1 MTYYY
6 NPPHSQYWMYKF
18 RDTSPNGTDHLTPLQ
33 VSFASDLNVASALPN
48 TLFLIL
54 NSFLG
59 HLIPLKYRMLGSMLP
74 IFLFFGLTT
83 AFVEV
88 DTDGYQK
95 LFFALTMITVVLMN
109 VCAAILSG
117 GLFGL
122 VGQFPSEYI
131 TAVVSGQSLGGIFA
145 ALTEIIA
152 LTLGASAQYSAF
164 IYFIIGTVV
173 MLLSVQAYVIMSR
186 TVFFKHFTRDRK
198 EEIHSGQEERLV
210 EKEEDDDD
218 DNDDDDDDLQR
229 ISRVLPN
236 KSEAD
241 FQEVFKGI
249 WKYGLIEFCVF
260 SVTLS
265 IYPAVTVLVT
275 STGKGSGHLWNDVY
289 FVTVV
294 NYLIFNSGDYLGRI
308 LAGLIDWPKNRPNL
322 LLVTAMLR
330 ALWIPLFMLC
340 NAQPRESLP
349 VLIHSDVSYIGLM
362 VVFAVSNGYLANMGL
377 ICAPKQVREHERER
391 ASSMM
396 AAFLGVGL
404 AFGSALSL
412 ILVKLL

>member
-1 MTYYY
+1 MF
-6 NPPHSQYWMYKF
+6 KF
-18 RDTSPNGTDHLTPLQ
+18 RDISPNATDQLTPLQ

-48 TLFLIL
+48 TIFLIL

-59 HLIPLKYRMLGSMLP
+59 YLIPLKYRMLGSMLL
-74 IFLFFGLTT
+74 IFVFFGVTT
-83 AFVEV
+83 GFVQV
-88 DTDGYQK
+88 DTDSYQK
-95 LFFALTMITVVLMN
+95 LFFAFTMITVVLMN
-109 VCAAILSG
+109 MASAILSG

-122 VGQFPSEYI
+122 VGQFPAEYI

-152 LTLGASAQYSAF
+152 LTLGASPQYSAF

-173 MLLSVQAYVIMSR
+173 MLLSIQSYVVMSR
-186 TVFFKHFTRDRK
+186 TVFFKHFTRERVEDRR
-198 EEIHSGQEERLV
+198 EDQRRLV
-210 EKEEDDDD
+210 DEEEEEEEVDNDEEGQINSQVKRGGRRSEDDF
-218 DNDDDDDDLQR
+218 QR
-229 ISRVLPN
+229 
-236 KSEAD
+236 
-241 FQEVFKGI
+241 VFNAI
-249 WKYGLIEFCVF
+249 WKYGLVEFCVF
-260 SVTLS
+260 TVTLS
-265 IYPAVTVLVT
+265 IYPAVTVLIT
-275 STGKGSGHLWNDVY
+275 STGKGNGHMWNDVY

-308 LAGLIDWPKNRPNL
+308 LAGLISWPKNNPNL
-322 LLVTAMLR
+322 LLMMALLR
-330 ALWIPLFMLC
+330 AAWIPLFMVC

-349 VLIHSDVSYIGLM
+349 VVINSDAIYITLM

-377 ICAPKQVREHERER
+377 MSAPAQVRDCERER

>member
-1 MTYYY
+1 MF
-6 NPPHSQYWMYKF
+6 KF
-18 RDTSPNGTDHLTPLQ
+18 RDTTANGTSHLTPLQ

-59 HLIPLKYRMLGSMLP
+59 YLIPLKYRMLGSMLL
-74 IFLFFGLTT
+74 IFVFFGVTT
-83 AFVEV
+83 GFVQV
-88 DTDGYQK
+88 NTDSYQK

-109 VCAAILSG
+109 IASAILSG

-173 MLLSVQAYVIMSR
+173 MLLSIQAYALQSR
-186 TVFFKHFTRDRK
+186 TVFFKYFTRDRNK
-198 EEIHSGQEERLV
+198 TITADQERLITAEEDNLEESDSSNVDVTPISAAGGVAAQGVVSSV
-210 EKEEDDDD
+210 EK
-218 DNDDDDDDLQR
+218 Q
-229 ISRVLPN
+229 
-236 KSEAD
+236 SEAD
-241 FQEVFKGI
+241 FQLVFKGI
-249 WKYGLIEFCVF
+249 WKYGLLEFLVF

-265 IYPAVTVLVT
+265 IYPAVTVLIT
-275 STGKGSGHLWNDVY
+275 STGKGNGHMWNDVY

-308 LAGLIDWPKNRPNL
+308 LAGLIEWPRHRPNL
-322 LLVTAMLR
+322 LLLVAVLR
-330 ALWIPLFMLC
+330 ASWIPLFMLC

-349 VLIHSDVSYIGLM
+349 VLIDSDVMYIGLM
-362 VVFAVSNGYLANMGL
+362 TVFAVSNGYLANLGL

>member
-1 MTYYY
+1 MF
-6 NPPHSQYWMYKF
+6 KF
-18 RDTSPNGTDHLTPLQ
+18 RDTSVNGTAPLTPLQ

-54 NSFLG
+54 NSFIG
-59 HLIPLKYRMLGSMLP
+59 YLIPLKYRMLGSMLL
-74 IFLFFGLTT
+74 IFVFFGVTT

-88 DTDGYQK
+88 DTDSYQK

-109 VCAAILSG
+109 MGAAVLSG

-122 VGQFPSEYI
+122 VGQFPTEYI

-173 MLLSVQAYVIMSR
+173 MLISIQSYVIMSR
-186 TVFFKHFTRDRK
+186 TVFFKHFTRDRTSC
-198 EEIHSGQEERLV
+198 EQEERLV
-210 EKEEDDDD
+210 RDREDELEDEEVECHHQSRQLDTPEG
-218 DNDDDDDDLQR
+218 DLQQ
-229 ISRVLPN
+229 VM
-236 KSEAD
+236 K
-241 FQEVFKGI
+241 KI
-249 WKYGLIEFCVF
+249 WKYGLLEFCVF
-260 SVTLS
+260 SVTVS
-265 IYPAVTVLVT
+265 IYPAVTVLIT
-275 STGKGSGHLWNDVY
+275 STGKGNGHLWNDVY

-308 LAGLIDWPKNRPNL
+308 LAGLIEWPKNRPNL
-322 LLVTAMLR
+322 LLFIALLR
-330 ALWIPLFMLC
+330 GAWIPLFMLC
-340 NAQPRESLP
+340 NAQPRDSLP
-349 VLIHSDVSYIGLM
+349 VYFDSDVVYILLM

-377 ICAPKQVREHERER
+377 MCAPKQVREQERER

-396 AAFLGVGL
+396 AAFLGIGL

>member
-1 MTYYY
+1 MF
-6 NPPHSQYWMYKF
+6 KF
-18 RDTSPNGTDHLTPLQ
+18 RDTSVNGTAPLTPLQ

-54 NSFLG
+54 NSFIG
-59 HLIPLKYRMLGSMLP
+59 YLIPLKYRMLGSMLL
-74 IFLFFGLTT
+74 IFVFFGVTT

-88 DTDGYQK
+88 DTDSYQK

-109 VCAAILSG
+109 MGAAVLSG

-122 VGQFPSEYI
+122 VGQFPTEYI

-173 MLLSVQAYVIMSR
+173 MLISIQSYVIMSR
-186 TVFFKHFTRDRK
+186 TVFFKHFTRDRTSC
-198 EEIHSGQEERLV
+198 EQEERLV
-210 EKEEDDDD
+210 RDREDELEDEEVECHHQSRQLDTPEG
-218 DNDDDDDDLQR
+218 DLQQ
-229 ISRVLPN
+229 VM
-236 KSEAD
+236 K
-241 FQEVFKGI
+241 KI
-249 WKYGLIEFCVF
+249 WKYGLLEFCVF
-260 SVTLS
+260 SVTVS
-265 IYPAVTVLVT
+265 IYPAVTVLIT
-275 STGKGSGHLWNDVY
+275 STGKGNGHLWNDVY

-308 LAGLIDWPKNRPNL
+308 LAGLIEWPKNRPNL
-322 LLVTAMLR
+322 LLFIALLR
-330 ALWIPLFMLC
+330 GAWIPLFMLC
-340 NAQPRESLP
+340 NAQPRDSLP
-349 VLIHSDVSYIGLM
+349 VYFDSDVVYILLM
-362 VVFAVSNGYLANMGL
+362 VVFAISNGYLANMGL
-377 ICAPKQVREHERER
+377 MCAPKQVREQERER

-396 AAFLGVGL
+396 AAFLGIGL

>member
-1 MTYYY
+1 MF
-6 NPPHSQYWMYKF
+6 KF
-18 RDTSPNGTDHLTPLQ
+18 RDTSVNGTAPLTPLQ

-54 NSFLG
+54 NSFIG
-59 HLIPLKYRMLGSMLP
+59 YLIPLKYRMLGSMLL
-74 IFLFFGLTT
+74 IFVFFGVTT

-88 DTDGYQK
+88 DTDSYQK

-109 VCAAILSG
+109 MGAAVLSG

-122 VGQFPSEYI
+122 VGQFPTEYI

-173 MLLSVQAYVIMSR
+173 MLISIQSYVIMSR
-186 TVFFKHFTRDRK
+186 TVFFKHFTRDRTSC
-198 EEIHSGQEERLV
+198 EQEERLV
-210 EKEEDDDD
+210 RDREVDELEEEEEVECHQSRRVDTPDG
-218 DNDDDDDDLQR
+218 DLQQ
-229 ISRVLPN
+229 VM
-236 KSEAD
+236 K
-241 FQEVFKGI
+241 KI
-249 WKYGLIEFCVF
+249 WKYGLLEFCVF
-260 SVTLS
+260 SVTVS
-265 IYPAVTVLVT
+265 IYPAVTVLIT
-275 STGKGSGHLWNDVY
+275 STGKGNGHLWNDVY

-308 LAGLIDWPKNRPNL
+308 LAGLIEWPKNRPNL
-322 LLVTAMLR
+322 LLFVALLR
-330 ALWIPLFMLC
+330 GAWIPLFMLC

-349 VLIHSDVSYIGLM
+349 VYFDSDVVYILLM
-362 VVFAVSNGYLANMGL
+362 VVFAISNGYLANMGL
-377 ICAPKQVREHERER
+377 MCAPKQVREQERER

-396 AAFLGVGL
+396 AAFLGIGL

>member
-1 MTYYY
+1 MF
-6 NPPHSQYWMYKF
+6 KF
-18 RDTSPNGTDHLTPLQ
+18 RDTSVNGTAPLTPLQ

-54 NSFLG
+54 NSFIG
-59 HLIPLKYRMLGSMLP
+59 YLIPLKYRMLGSMLL
-74 IFLFFGLTT
+74 IFVFFGVTT

-88 DTDGYQK
+88 DTDSYQK

-109 VCAAILSG
+109 MGAAVLSG

-122 VGQFPSEYI
+122 VGQFPTEYI

-173 MLLSVQAYVIMSR
+173 MLISIQSYVIMSR
-186 TVFFKHFTRDRK
+186 TVFFKHFTRDRTSC
-198 EEIHSGQEERLV
+198 EQEERLV
-210 EKEEDDDD
+210 RDREDELEDEEVECHHQSRQLDTPEG
-218 DNDDDDDDLQR
+218 DLQQ
-229 ISRVLPN
+229 VM
-236 KSEAD
+236 K
-241 FQEVFKGI
+241 KI
-249 WKYGLIEFCVF
+249 WKYGLLEFCVF
-260 SVTLS
+260 SVTVS
-265 IYPAVTVLVT
+265 IYPAVTVLIT
-275 STGKGSGHLWNDVY
+275 STGKGNGHLWNDVY

-308 LAGLIDWPKNRPNL
+308 LAGLIEWPKNRPNL
-322 LLVTAMLR
+322 LLFSALLR
-330 ALWIPLFMLC
+330 GAWIPLFMLC
-340 NAQPRESLP
+340 NAQPRDSLP
-349 VLIHSDVSYIGLM
+349 VYFDSDVVYILLM

-377 ICAPKQVREHERER
+377 MCAPKQVREQERER

-396 AAFLGVGL
+396 AAFLGIGL

>member
-1 MTYYY
+1 MF
-6 NPPHSQYWMYKF
+6 KF
-18 RDTSPNGTDHLTPLQ
+18 RDTSVNGTAPLTPLQ

-54 NSFLG
+54 NSFIG
-59 HLIPLKYRMLGSMLP
+59 YLIPLKYRMLGSMLL
-74 IFLFFGLTT
+74 IFVFFGVTT

-88 DTDGYQK
+88 DTDSYQK

-109 VCAAILSG
+109 MGAAVLSG

-122 VGQFPSEYI
+122 VGQFPTEYI

-173 MLLSVQAYVIMSR
+173 MLISIQSYVIMSR
-186 TVFFKHFTRDRK
+186 TVFFKHFTRDRTSC
-198 EEIHSGQEERLV
+198 EQEERLV
-210 EKEEDDDD
+210 RDREDELEDEEVECHHQSRQLDTPEG
-218 DNDDDDDDLQR
+218 DLQQ
-229 ISRVLPN
+229 VM
-236 KSEAD
+236 K
-241 FQEVFKGI
+241 KI
-249 WKYGLIEFCVF
+249 WKYGLLEFCVF
-260 SVTLS
+260 SVTVS
-265 IYPAVTVLVT
+265 IYPAVTVLIT
-275 STGKGSGHLWNDVY
+275 STGKGNGHLWNDVY

-308 LAGLIDWPKNRPNL
+308 LAGLIEWPKNRPNFL
-322 LLVTAMLR
+322 LFIALLR
-330 ALWIPLFMLC
+330 GAWIPLFMLC
-340 NAQPRESLP
+340 NAQPRDSLP
-349 VLIHSDVSYIGLM
+349 VYFDSDVVYILLM

-377 ICAPKQVREHERER
+377 MCAPKQVREQERER

-396 AAFLGVGL
+396 AAFLGIGL